1 MKNIFNLV
9 RTAYIRYP
17 KKIFLKSL
25 NGKNDLNYEQT
36 HNFILKLNKYFEEKK
51 IFKQKKILVI
61 FDNSILLSL
70 LFLGITSTNRIFVP
84 VNPEIGEH
92 EFKHILKTSRPSYS
106 LINKKFKNKFDKFF
120 KKNSFEYIEDEN
132 FFISKIFTKDSLKFN
147 TKFNG
152 ISEILFTSGSTGEP
166 KGVVLTHK
174 SILTNINGLEKS
186 LRIKKFQN
194 FLVITPIFHN
204 NGQFI
209 PTLMCLKKIGTSMPV
224 ISKTSVGLFWDII
237 KKHKIN
243 YSSVMATHISYLLSV
258 SKTKKKHNLKG
269 LFCGGAKL
277 DLEIQNKFE
286 KKYKAKVYC
295 NYGLTETSSIVATEN
310 NQKKINT
317 GSVGKSLYN
326 NKIRVINKKL
336 YDGVKGEIIV
346 KGDNLF
352 LEYLNNKKKTKEV
365 IKQGWLHTG
374 DLGSFDEDKNLYIHE
389 RLDNMVVVPGENIYP
404 TEIEKFSNSFKNI
417 KLSVV
422 TSIKNKLT
430 QNMLVLLYE
439 SKKKINEEK
448 ILKFLFKKIANFKI
462 PKRIVHC
469 SDIGLR
475 DIPKAPNG
483 KILRS
488 KVREIIGNYYN
499 S

>member
-9 RTAYIRYP
+9 STAYIRYP

-36 HNFILKLNKYFEEKK
+36 YNFILKLNKYFEEQK

-70 LFLGITSTNRIFVP
+70 LFLGITSTNRVFVP

-174 SILTNINGLEKS
+174 STITNINGLEKS

-209 PTLMCLKKIGTSMPV
+209 PTLMCKNNT
-224 ISKTSVGLFWDII
+224 FW
-237 KKHKIN
+237 
-243 YSSVMATHISYLLSV
+243 
-258 SKTKKKHNLKG
+258 
-269 LFCGGAKL
+269 
-277 DLEIQNKFE
+277 
-286 KKYKAKVYC
+286 
-295 NYGLTETSSIVATEN
+295 LT
-310 NQKKINT
+310 
-317 GSVGKSLYN
+317 G
-326 NKIRVINKKL
+326 
-336 YDGVKGEIIV
+336 
-346 KGDNLF
+346 
-352 LEYLNNKKKTKEV
+352 
-365 IKQGWLHTG
+365 
-374 DLGSFDEDKNLYIHE
+374 
-389 RLDNMVVVPGENIYP
+389 
-404 TEIEKFSNSFKNI
+404 
-417 KLSVV
+417 
-422 TSIKNKLT
+422 
-430 QNMLVLLYE
+430 
-439 SKKKINEEK
+439 
-448 ILKFLFKKIANFKI
+448 
-462 PKRIVHC
+462 
-469 SDIGLR
+469 
-475 DIPKAPNG
+475 
-483 KILRS
+483 
-488 KVREIIGNYYN
+488 
-499 S
+499 